1 MYGTDMAFSNPEV
14 YISDLA
20 QPLCRRFQAE
30 PTSYELAISTCI
42 ILYHF
47 ADVVAHVR
55 DAKAHKIADEI
66 AATIPGFHTIRAI
79 ANAGKHVEL
88 TRHPKSEFVG
98 LRAEHLIRGKGAA
111 FSDGTYISDDTTFSD
126 MPETVVVKTP
136 DGRMHDVLHLCVSVL
151 DGLKGSRE
159 FFQV

>member
-1 MYGTDMAFSNPEV
+1 MAFSNPQV

-20 QPLCRRFQAE
+20 EPLCRRFQAE
-30 PTSYELAISTCI
+30 PTSYDLAISSCI

-47 ADVVAHVR
+47 ADVVAYVR
-55 DAKAHKIADEI
+55 SVKPRKVADEI
-66 AATIPGFHTIRAI
+66 AEQIPAFHTVRAI

-88 TRHPKSEFVG
+88 TRHPRSELVG

-111 FSDGTYISDDTTFSD
+111 FSNGTYYSDGSTHSD
-126 MPETVVVKTP
+126 ELETVVVETP
-136 DGRMHDVLHLCVSVL
+136 DGVKHDVLHICLSVL
-151 DGLKGSRE
+151 DALKGHRD